1 MPSRHQKGNSENSL
15 VPMIWLAFYA
25 IAVVGALAWP
35 RHPPETF
42 ELTSNE
48 GGARNITAQGKTV
61 WK

>member
-1 MPSRHQKGNSENSL
+1 MRSRHQQGNPESGL

-35 RHPPETF
+35 RHATETA
-42 ELTSNE
+42 ELAAISDGTHD
-48 GGARNITAQGKTV
+48 AAALGKTV

>member
-1 MPSRHQKGNSENSL
+1 MRSHHQQGNPESAL

-35 RHPPETF
+35 GHAAETPELATIHH
-42 ELTSNE
+42 S
-48 GGARNITAQGKTV
+48 ARDAAAQGKTV

>member
-1 MPSRHQKGNSENSL
+1 MWSRHQQANHEGAL

-35 RHPPETF
+35 RHAAETPELASIYDGTRDAA
-42 ELTSNE
+42 T
-48 GGARNITAQGKTV
+48 QGKTV